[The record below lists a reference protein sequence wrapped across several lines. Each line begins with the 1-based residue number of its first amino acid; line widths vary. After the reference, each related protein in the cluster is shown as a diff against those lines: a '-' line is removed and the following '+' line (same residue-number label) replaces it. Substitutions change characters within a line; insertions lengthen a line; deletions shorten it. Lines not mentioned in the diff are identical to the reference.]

1 MPTAFTIRITK
12 KIIDHAKFCGGRE
25 QQSIGENCAIAIA
38 IKDLFPAAFVSKNH
52 IHPLGFEQAG
62 MSIELPPIARDFI
75 RVFDSL
81 VAMPK
86 VRLMLPEFEFLISIP
101 DKLLEQIN
109 IDEITTMRE
118 GATIS
123 AGAQLVC

>member
-1 MPTAFTIRITK
+1 MPTPFTIRITK

-25 QQSIGENCAIAIA
+25 KQTIGENCAIALA
-38 IKDLFPAAFVSKNH
+38 IKDLFPTAFVSTNH
-52 IHPLGFEQAG
+52 IHPFGFEQAG

-86 VRLMLPEFEFLISIP
+86 VRLILPEFEFLISIP
-101 DKLLEQIN
+101 DKLVGQIN
-109 IDEITTMRE
+109 IDEITAMRE
-118 GATIS
+118 RTRIS
-123 AGAQLVC
+123 AGAQRAC